1 MLISLEEKAF
11 NVLFWIGRLLN
22 VTNWYLHLVLFQHI
36 FAKEYSTL
44 KVFIIPVL
52 KKGTIQI
59 SNPAMIGRLFKIG
72 LNFVHQYDEVVFLL
86 KLISLYKSFF
96 DQIIVP
102 YENQDWRYM
111 HSAYIVGTYI
121 LVDKSIRLRHLFN
134 LQSYSFM
141 YVYLALKSILE
152 CIDVP

>member
-1 MLISLEEKAF
+1 
-11 NVLFWIGRLLN
+11 
-22 VTNWYLHLVLFQHI
+22 
-36 FAKEYSTL
+36 
-44 KVFIIPVL
+44 
-52 KKGTIQI
+52 
-59 SNPAMIGRLFKIG
+59 MIGRLFKIG

-111 HSAYIVGTYI
+111 HSAYFVGTYI